1 MVWKFD
7 DVKAK
12 ELLYVFNN
20 WSVFYKSNF
29 ETVNL
34 IDIMYLE
41 KILKNKFYKVN
52 KEDKK

>member
-1 MVWKFD
+1 MTSIIG
-7 DVKAK
+7 
-12 ELLYVFNN
+12 L
-20 WSVFYKSNF
+20 FYKENF

-34 IDIMYLE
+34 IDIAYLE